1 MTAGGGK
8 TNMLIYLCS
17 VLRQTGVS
25 FIVLVYNVAAKHE
38 LLSRGLQP
46 HEVNNFHSFA
56 YRALTSVLSATLTED
71 RVMSM
76 ESSSSLTLIKP
87 TVCEIKIRLV
97 TARPCTS
104 PQSSHQAWVRCSPSS
119 SKSSS
124 RHDPMPSIYHLMTRC
139 IPPHAML
146 STTPCHVVYHP
157 CPAVY
162 HPMTRCLPPHDPL
175 STTS

>member
-76 ESSSSLTLIKP
+76 ENSSSLTLIKP

-97 TARPCTS
+97 TTLYF
-104 PQSSHQAWVRCSPSS
+104 SSIKPSDMGALLTKLFKIFIQA
-119 SKSSS
+119 
-124 RHDPMPSIYHLMTRC
+124 
-139 IPPHAML
+139 
-146 STTPCHVVYHP
+146 
-157 CPAVY
+157 
-162 HPMTRCLPPHDPL
+162 
-175 STTS
+175 

>member
-1 MTAGGGK
+1 
-8 TNMLIYLCS
+8 MLIYLCS

-97 TARPCTS
+97 TTLYF
-104 PQSSHQAWVRCSPSS
+104 SSIKPSDMGALLTKLFKIFIQA
-119 SKSSS
+119 
-124 RHDPMPSIYHLMTRC
+124 
-139 IPPHAML
+139 
-146 STTPCHVVYHP
+146 
-157 CPAVY
+157 
-162 HPMTRCLPPHDPL
+162 
-175 STTS
+175 